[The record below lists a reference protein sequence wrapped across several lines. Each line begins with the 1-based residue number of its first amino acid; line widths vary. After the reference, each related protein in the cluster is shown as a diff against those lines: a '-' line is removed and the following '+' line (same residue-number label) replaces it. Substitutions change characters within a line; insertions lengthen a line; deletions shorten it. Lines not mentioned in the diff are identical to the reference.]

1 MPLPPEITADAW
13 RSLRCEWLWVYRGAV
28 PVCGV
33 WSAEIPVPAGV
44 FFVEQGSGRI
54 RADGKEI
61 MVKRGEAFFSAPGP
75 RQHWFAPGTRL
86 LSVGFRCLWPDERPV
101 FRAGLNFAGKD
112 GTKPL
117 KRTAEAGTPQSSD
130 PENESLRRSILCGGM
145 IHLSQLR
152 TATLELFRRVHRGR
166 KAVTF
171 REAVKPMTHALA
183 GWSAREAAFQ
193 SWFAVWCEVMRK
205 HGTSPEPQTATK
217 GRRSRVEQ
225 LIAWLDTRPL
235 DQTTP
240 TLPPGFGL
248 GLRRADQLLQ
258 QHLGTSL
265 RGHLERRRL
274 DAARERVLAGES
286 TLKQIAFELGFRH
299 ASHFTAWFRRQVGV
313 SPSVYR
319 AGGSEAA

>member
-1 MPLPPEITADAW
+1 MPRPPEITADAW

-61 MVKRGEAFFSAPGP
+61 AVKRGEAFFSAPGP

-101 FRAGLNFAGKD
+101 FRTGLNFAGKD

-117 KRTAEAGTPQSSD
+117 KRTAEA
-130 PENESLRRSILCGGM
+130 GM

-171 REAVKPMTHALA
+171 REAVKPATKALA
-183 GWSAREAAFQ
+183 TWSAREAAFLA
-193 SWFAVWCEVMRK
+193 WFAVWSEVL
-205 HGTSPEPQTATK
+205 HQNGIEPEPRVAAR

-240 TLPPGFGL
+240 TLPPNFAL

>member
-1 MPLPPEITADAW
+1 MPRPPEITADAW

-44 FFVEQGSGRI
+44 FFVEQGNGRI
-54 RADGKEI
+54 GVEGREI
-61 MVKRGEAFFSAPGP
+61 VVKRGEAFFSAPGP
-75 RQHWFAPGTRL
+75 RRHWFAPGTKL
-86 LSVGFRCLWPDERPV
+86 LSVGFRCLWPDGRSV
-101 FRAGLNFAGKD
+101 FRAGLNFAAKS
-112 GTKPL
+112 
-117 KRTAEAGTPQSSD
+117 PQ
-130 PENESLRRSILCGGM
+130 L
-145 IHLSQLR
+145 H

-166 KAVTF
+166 KALAF
-171 REAVKPMTHALA
+171 REAVKPVTQALA
-183 GWSAREAAFQ
+183 DWSAREAAFQ
-193 SWFAVWCEVMRK
+193 EWFAIWCDVMQKR
-205 HGTSPEPQTATK
+205 GTQPEPQTAAK

-235 DQTTP
+235 DQTAP
-240 TLPPGFGL
+240 TLPPGFAL

-274 DAARERVLAGES
+274 DAARERVLAGED

-319 AGGSEAA
+319 VSGAEAA

>member
-61 MVKRGEAFFSAPGP
+61 AVKRGEAFFSAPGP
-75 RQHWFAPGTRL
+75 RRHWFAPGTKL
-86 LSVGFRCLWPDERPV
+86 LSVGFRCQWPDGRPV
-101 FRAGLNFAGKD
+101 FRNGLNFVAKSRTLHASTVTLFRTVHLQKKTVTFRD
-112 GTKPL
+112 AVKPKTHML
-117 KRTAEAGTPQSSD
+117 GMWSAQEAAF
-130 PENESLRRSILCGGM
+130 LAWFGGW
-145 IHLSQLR
+145 
-152 TATLELFRRVHRGR
+152 TLELFLRGI
-166 KAVTF
+166 
-171 REAVKPMTHALA
+171 
-183 GWSAREAAFQ
+183 Q
-193 SWFAVWCEVMRK
+193 
-205 HGTSPEPQTATK
+205 PEPQTAAR

-240 TLPPGFGL
+240 TLPPNFAL

-258 QHLGTSL
+258 QHLGTSM